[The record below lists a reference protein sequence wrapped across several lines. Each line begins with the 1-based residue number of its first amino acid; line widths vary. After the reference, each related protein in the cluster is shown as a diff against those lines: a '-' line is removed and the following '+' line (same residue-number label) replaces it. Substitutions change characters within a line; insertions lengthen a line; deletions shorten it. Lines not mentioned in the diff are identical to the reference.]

1 MYTGMILDNAI
12 NGKRK
17 LITPAGL
24 KETASNGKIQI
35 IDSRVS
41 SQYDKA
47 HVEGAENIPHEKLRD
62 CCDKL
67 NKETLTVT
75 YCNKGVTGNAA
86 QNILIN
92 KGFKDVR
99 NLSGG
104 HKNYSMS
111 KK

>member
-41 SQYDKA
+41 SQYEKA
-47 HVEGAENIPHEKLRD
+47 HVDDAENIPHEKLRG
-62 CCDKL
+62 CCDNL
-67 NKETLTVT
+67 NKEILTVT